1 MTKAELID
9 AIAEKLLLKKKD
21 VVPVV
26 EEVFASIEGA
36 LSRGEKCTFVGFGV
50 FEVKERAAREGRNPQ
65 DPTKVVKIPAKKVPV
80 FRPGKD
86 LKEKVLAIK
95 GKKKAAVRA
104 AFFLLFSDAQPPAQ
118 SGHAVPAVRK
128 VQKQC
133 SNSSP

>member
-9 AIAEKLLLKKKD
+9 SIVEKLLMKKKD
-21 VVPVV
+21 VTPVV

-36 LSRGEKCTFVGFGV
+36 LAKGEKCTFVGFGV

-86 LKEKVLAIK
+86 LKEKVLAVK
-95 GKKKAAVRA
+95 GKKKA
-104 AFFLLFSDAQPPAQ
+104 
-118 SGHAVPAVRK
+118 K
-128 VQKQC
+128 
-133 SNSSP
+133 